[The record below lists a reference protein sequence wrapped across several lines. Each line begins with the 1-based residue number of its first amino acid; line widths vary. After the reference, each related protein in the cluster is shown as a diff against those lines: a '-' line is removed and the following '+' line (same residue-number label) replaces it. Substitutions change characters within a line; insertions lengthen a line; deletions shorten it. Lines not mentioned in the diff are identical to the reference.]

1 MARSEIHVGDDLS
14 GKTLFF
20 NFQETGDFQ
29 GRSNGDAFTTSGG
42 YVLNY
47 YHAGATGVEELIK
60 ITGPNDFYVTVF
72 SNWRWDILENLT
84 EYTLPTDAGTVT
96 AVNTSTGILDKV
108 KWGNPFTSKVYLGN
122 NEISQ
127 IYLGTTAIYKANLG
141 ENECSIASFIF
152 RDSEF
157 IFERG
162 QTWKDWVDQAKYWTP
177 SDDFSY
183 NENGVYSGEASLYQK
198 PGWGSVS
205 YTDFITED
213 GEYGAAL
220 ACLSPDTLIKTDKG
234 LVEIST
240 LLVGDELT
248 EKNIVEKIVAHNREK
263 YYIITLENNDVIKA
277 SNDHL
282 FVSGNKII
290 RTEQLEEGQLL
301 NKLKIKNI
309 ELVNEP
315 MTMYEIKTSTNQ
327 YTLFNDIICECENI

>member
-29 GRSNGDAFTTSGG
+29 GSSNGDAFTTSGG

-72 SNWRWDILENLT
+72 SNWRWNILENLT

-108 KWGNPFTSKVYLGN
+108 KWENPFTSKVYLGN

-141 ENECSIASFIF
+141 ENECSIASFIV

-162 QTWKDWVDQAKYWTP
+162 QTWKDWIDQAKYWTS
-177 SDDFSY
+177 SDNFSY
-183 NENGVYSGEASLYQK
+183 NENGVYYGEASLYQK
-198 PGWGSVS
+198 PGYGNVS
-205 YTDFITED
+205 YTDFITEG
-213 GEYGAAL
+213 GEYGAVL
-220 ACLSPDTLIKTDKG
+220 ACLSPDTLLKTDKG
-234 LVEIST
+234 LVEISA
-240 LLVGDELT
+240 LSVGDELT
-248 EKNIVEKIVAHNREK
+248 ENNIVEKIVAHNREK
-263 YYIITLENNDVIKA
+263 YYIITLENDDIIKA

-282 FVSGNKII
+282 FISGDEVM
-290 RTEQLEEGQLL
+290 RTEQLEKGQLL

-315 MTMYEIKTSTNQ
+315 MAMYEIKTNTNQ

>member
-1 MARSEIHVGDDLS
+1 MARSEIHVGDNLS

-20 NFQETGDFQ
+20 NFQDTGEFQ
-29 GRSNGDAFTTSGG
+29 GNINGDAFTTSGG

-47 YHAGATGVEELIK
+47 YHAGAMGVEELIK

-72 SNWRWDILENLT
+72 SNWRWMIDVNLS
-84 EYTLPTDAGTVT
+84 EYTLPDDVGTVT
-96 AVNTSTGILDKV
+96 AVDSSIGILDKV
-108 KWGNPFTSKVYLGN
+108 RWGNPFTSKVYLGN
-122 NEISQ
+122 SEISQ

-141 ENECSIASFIF
+141 DTECSIASFIL

-162 QTWKDWVDQAKYWTP
+162 QTWEDWVDQAKYWVP
-177 SDDFSY
+177 SDNFSY
-183 NENGVYSGEASLYQK
+183 DEYSVYYGEASLYQK
-198 PGWGSVS
+198 PGYQTVNP
-205 YTDFITED
+205 TDLITEG

-234 LVEIST
+234 LIEIST
-240 LLVGDELT
+240 LLVGDKLT
-248 EKNIVEKIVAHNREK
+248 ENNIVEKIVAHDREK
-263 YYIITLENNDVIKA
+263 YYIITLENDDIIKA

-282 FVSGNKII
+282 FISENEIV
-290 RTEQLEEGQLL
+290 RTEQLEKGQLL

-327 YTLFNDIICECENI
+327 YTLFNDIVCECENI